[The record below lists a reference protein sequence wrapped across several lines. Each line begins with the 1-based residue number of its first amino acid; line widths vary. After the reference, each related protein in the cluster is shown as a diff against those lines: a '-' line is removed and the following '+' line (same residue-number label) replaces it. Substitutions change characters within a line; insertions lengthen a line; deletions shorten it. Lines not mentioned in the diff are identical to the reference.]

1 MEKRIRSKDTFGL
14 PGTVYTV
21 SGSTETILGTS
32 IPLLIELDSEDF
44 WKKSV
49 REDNTLPPS
58 AAIIS
63 EHFRDPYCM
72 NRSTGTFRFRN
83 HQVDNPGFTSVGGLN
98 NVRPA
103 PDSAARV
110 IENNSLALE
119 LLAKTNPFRYEYSI
133 PVAIKELVDVASL
146 FKFAAGSFAGM
157 VGGGYLNYKFG
168 WTQFE
173 RDMRTLRTITVA
185 IERRIKE
192 FDSLSK
198 SGGLR
203 RKVHLLNKSKAF
215 FEANRLVQ
223 SSWGVSVTV
232 DVTGGWSCK
241 THGTV
246 RWRVKDGFTLNLTKL
261 EAFNAAVSQVFDL
274 GELDA
279 QTVWNMIP
287 FSWLVDYFIDLDS
300 VFGANQGQMFIEP
313 YDISIVRVSRSRF
326 KQQVKSKTA
335 SISLTGTGKHSRNH
349 YERDIV
355 SAGSLTLPGI
365 SFLSRD
371 QMLTVAAL
379 LAVLREGMRH

>member
-1 MEKRIRSKDTFGL
+1 MEMRNRSRNTFGL
-14 PGTVYTV
+14 PGSVYTV
-21 SGSTETILGTS
+21 SGSSEITLGTS
-32 IPLLIELDSEDF
+32 TPLLIELSSVDF
-44 WKKSV
+44 WKKKARKDGS
-49 REDNTLPPS
+49 LPPTD
-58 AAIIS
+58 AIIS
-63 EHFRDPYCM
+63 EHFRDPFCM
-72 NRSTGTFRFRN
+72 NRSVGTFRFRN
-83 HQVDNPGFTSVGGLN
+83 HQVDNPGFTSVGGLD

-103 PDSAARV
+103 PGTLARV
-110 IENNSLALE
+110 TENNSLALT
-119 LLAKTNPFRYEYSI
+119 LLAETNPFRYEYSV
-133 PVAIKELVDVASL
+133 PVALKELIDVSSL
-146 FKFAAGSFAGM
+146 FKLAAKSFAGL

-173 RDMRTLRTITVA
+173 RDLRTLRSVTGA

-192 FDSLSK
+192 FNSLSM

-203 RKVHLLNKSKAF
+203 RKVHLLNKSKSF
-215 FEANRLVQ
+215 SEANRLVQ
-223 SSWGVSVTV
+223 SSWGVDIRV

-246 RWRVKDGFTLNLTKL
+246 RWRVKEGFTLNLTKL

-279 QTVWNMIP
+279 QTLWNMVP

-300 VFGANQGQMFIEP
+300 VFGANQGQMYIEP

-326 KQQVKSKTA
+326 KQQVKSKP
-335 SISLTGTGKHSRNH
+335 SDIRLTGTGRHSRNH

-355 SAGSLTLPGI
+355 SAGSLTLPSI
-365 SFLSRD
+365 SFLTRN

-379 LAVLREGMRH
+379 LAVLRESMRH